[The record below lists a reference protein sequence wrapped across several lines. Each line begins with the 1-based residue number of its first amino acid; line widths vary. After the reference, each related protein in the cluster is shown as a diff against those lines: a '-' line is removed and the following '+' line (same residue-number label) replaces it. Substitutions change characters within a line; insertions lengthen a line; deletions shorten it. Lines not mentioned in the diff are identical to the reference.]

1 MIGIDTFSWT
11 KLFRLMDAGWEDIL
25 LELLGRVQAFITP
38 DVEKELQ
45 HFHLKKKN
53 LWEKFPNL
61 QRKNR
66 TFDHYIQKNFD
77 EADASLLEYSELEQY
92 TIVTEDGPMLAQ
104 NTTNRDNII
113 QLGDF
118 FRRYYEIG
126 FFTAKELRQLI
137 KWLRKSRNLTKR
149 NEKRLLS
156 I

>member
-25 LELLGRVQAFITP
+25 LELLGRVQAFITS

-45 HFHLKKKN
+45 HFHSTKKN
-53 LWEKFPNL
+53 IWEKISIL

-66 TFDHYIQKNFD
+66 TFDLYIQQNFD

-113 QLGDF
+113 HLGDF
-118 FRRYYEIG
+118 FRRYYEID

-137 KWLRKSRNLTKR
+137 KWLQKSRNLTKR